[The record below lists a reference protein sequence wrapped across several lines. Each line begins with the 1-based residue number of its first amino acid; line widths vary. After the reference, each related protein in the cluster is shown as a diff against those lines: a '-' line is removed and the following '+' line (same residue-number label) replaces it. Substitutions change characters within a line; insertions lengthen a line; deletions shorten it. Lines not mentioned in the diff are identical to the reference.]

1 MCYMGVYGACS
12 YFGLCKKLVCIFF
25 CLNSDTLIISILS
38 YLHVKIPVRSVSGFG
53 IKVIAFLIWECFTEV
68 KHLN

>member
-1 MCYMGVYGACS
+1 MEHAHTLDFVRNWCA
-12 YFGLCKKLVCIFF
+12 FFF